1 MRAQVITLT
10 RGDGY
15 ERLCVHSRLYGRGL
29 SPMVAAFFCVKQ
41 AGLGSLLQVWRLK
54 KSCSWS
60 KASWL
65 GRLAPSVK
73 RKKKIGLEQER
84 KKKRFAPNRKK

>member
-65 GRLAPSVK
+65 GRLAPSVESSEELY
-73 RKKKIGLEQER
+73 LEQS
-84 KKKRFAPNRKK
+84 KLD

>member
-1 MRAQVITLT
+1 MLQT
-10 RGDGY
+10 G
-15 ERLCVHSRLYGRGL
+15 RL
-29 SPMVAAFFCVKQ
+29 M
-41 AGLGSLLQVWRLK
+41 

-65 GRLAPSVK
+65 GKLAPSVE

-84 KKKRFAPNRKK
+84 KKEICSKSKEIIEKRRGATIEKIRIYSKSKEIIEKLVGANKNKY